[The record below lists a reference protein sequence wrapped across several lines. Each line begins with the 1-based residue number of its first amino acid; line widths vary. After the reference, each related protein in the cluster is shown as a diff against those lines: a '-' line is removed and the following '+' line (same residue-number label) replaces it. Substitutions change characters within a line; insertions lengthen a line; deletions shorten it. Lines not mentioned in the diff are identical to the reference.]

1 MSPLWYAAGV
11 GVRRGWTELR
21 QTLTTGQ
28 DVFGYVLWTVM
39 LLVPL
44 FLLKDDPLKGA
55 GISTGAF
62 MLPSMMG
69 MTLAFTGMMTTAQL
83 LATERED
90 GTLLRAKAVPHG
102 MVGHLVGKIIMVSG
116 TALLS
121 MALPFAV
128 GMFLVDGVA
137 RQGGGALLTLVWVMP
152 LGLLATLPIG
162 AVIGSLVSSPRTVGL
177 LMLPVMGL
185 IVISGIY
192 FPPVRAAPVAADRR
206 ADLPRVLARPRSP
219 LGAAAGRCG
228 RRRDRR
234 VLAAP
239 GDSGRAGR
247 LGSRR
252 AAPRTIRP
260 AQDGPPRVRGRDGG
274 TAPEGDAAGRLVM
287 CRGCQPGSWSGRVG
301 QRASAPADALLAA
314 DAGAFLALGGEHVGV
329 AGVRV
334 APAQVA
340 VRGPGLRRVVR
351 IVGVGQGELPQR
363 AEVRLD
369 GLAQEA

>member
-1 MSPLWYAAGV
+1 MSPVWYAAGL

-39 LLVPL
+39 LMVPL

-62 MLPSMMG
+62 MLPSLLG

-102 MVGHLVGKIIMVSG
+102 MVGHLVGKIVMVSG
-116 TALLS
+116 TALVS

-128 GMFLVDGVA
+128 GVFLVDGVA
-137 RQGGGALLTLVWVMP
+137 RQGGGALLPLVWVVP

-185 IVISGIY
+185 VAISGIY
-192 FPPVRAAPVAADRR
+192 FPLSELPEWLQTVAQIFPVYWLGLGIRAALLPSEAVAAEIG
-206 ADLPRVLARPRSP
+206 ASWQHLETAGV
-219 LGAAAGRCG
+219 LGAWAIAGLLLAPSVLRRMARRESGAAMAERHQK
-228 RRRDRR
+228 
-234 VLAAP
+234 AM
-239 GDSGRAGR
+239 
-247 LGSRR
+247 
-252 AAPRTIRP
+252 
-260 AQDGPPRVRGRDGG
+260 Q
-274 TAPEGDAAGRLVM
+274 
-287 CRGCQPGSWSGRVG
+287 RVG
-301 QRASAPADALLAA
+301 
-314 DAGAFLALGGEHVGV
+314 
-329 AGVRV
+329 
-334 APAQVA
+334 
-340 VRGPGLRRVVR
+340 
-351 IVGVGQGELPQR
+351 
-363 AEVRLD
+363 
-369 GLAQEA
+369 

>member
-1 MSPLWYAAGV
+1 MSPVWYAAGV

-21 QTLTTGQ
+21 QTFTTGQ
-28 DVFGYVLWTVM
+28 DVFGYALWTVL

-62 MLPSMMG
+62 MLPSMLG

-116 TALLS
+116 TALVS

-128 GMFLVDGVA
+128 GVFLVDGVA

-192 FPPVRAAPVAADRR
+192 FPLSE
-206 ADLPRVLARPRSP
+206 LPEWLQ
-219 LGAAAGRCG
+219 
-228 RRRDRR
+228 
-234 VLAAP
+234 
-239 GDSGRAGR
+239 
-247 LGSRR
+247 
-252 AAPRTIRP
+252 T
-260 AQDGPPRVRGRDGG
+260 
-274 TAPEGDAAGRLVM
+274 
-287 CRGCQPGSWSGRVG
+287 VG
-301 QRASAPADALLAA
+301 QIFPVYWLGLGLRSALLPADAVAAEIGESWRHLETAGVLGAWAVAGLLLAPS
-314 DAGAFLALGGEHVGV
+314 V
-329 AGVRV
+329 
-334 APAQVA
+334 
-340 VRGPGLRRVVR
+340 LRRMAR
-351 IVGVGQGELPQR
+351 RESGAAMAERHRKAMQRVG
-363 AEVRLD
+363 
-369 GLAQEA
+369 